1 MWLFDTTGDT
11 ISVLPKIFLRK
22 NKNELIRML
31 HEQLEINIILKMN
44 FTFYKMQ

>member
-1 MWLFDTTGDT
+1 MLNAQQIDFMWLFDTTGNT

-31 HEQLEINIILKMN
+31 QEQLELIS
-44 FTFYKMQ
+44 F

>member
-11 ISVLPKIFLRK
+11 LSVFPKIFLRK

-31 HEQLEINIILKMN
+31 HEQLELIS
-44 FTFYKMQ
+44 F